1 MPHGVACENSHLSL
15 LHAARD
21 ISPGYMV
28 WQIKMGNV
36 KQDTIALASTQTSF
50 GVCLSCIHFS
60 RTEGQTNPKGRL
72 RGGYNGTCLTL
83 SRTQSEFFVHASLLF
98 PAPCLVK

>member
-1 MPHGVACENSHLSL
+1 MSTSGYVYLSGPLIFSRDFILERKKGEIMPHGVACENSHFSL

-36 KQDTIALASTQTSF
+36 KQDTMAH
-50 GVCLSCIHFS
+50 V
-60 RTEGQTNPKGRL
+60 
-72 RGGYNGTCLTL
+72 
-83 SRTQSEFFVHASLLF
+83 
-98 PAPCLVK
+98 

>member
-1 MPHGVACENSHLSL
+1 MPHGVACENSHFSL

-36 KQDTIALASTQTSF
+36 KQDTMAH
-50 GVCLSCIHFS
+50 V
-60 RTEGQTNPKGRL
+60 
-72 RGGYNGTCLTL
+72 
-83 SRTQSEFFVHASLLF
+83 
-98 PAPCLVK
+98 